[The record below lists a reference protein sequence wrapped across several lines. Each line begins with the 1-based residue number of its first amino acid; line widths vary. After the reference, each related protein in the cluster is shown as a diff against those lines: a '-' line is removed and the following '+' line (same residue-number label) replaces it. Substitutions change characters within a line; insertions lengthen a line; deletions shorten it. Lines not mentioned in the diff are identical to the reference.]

1 MSESNTLIPPGSE
14 IPFFDQLEATSDST
28 GAVGSPLESRHTLIQ
43 PNSGN
48 YKVHFG
54 FRKALD
60 LNNRY
65 TLDLRSRNESP
76 DLDQI
81 PQQPPLATTRVPP
94 ITFTPPNAPQPRKIY
109 PQREYLPSPIDID
122 SLDVPIQEKVFVPEI
137 PPGVYDQ
144 SHGSEQPPAEKKAAR
159 LSQIGCVSI
168 PSSAQTSPVLNP
180 INPLNSC
187 TVSAGHSQGG
197 EIVDVLDLK
206 EDIEIK
212 YTFKKPEARSKIIVT
227 KEASDLVRHHT
238 QRGIRPPQSLAGAGD
253 AIKPGSGA
261 SKPIACRNEDYAQS
275 PDHFRGGVLGNLLKL
290 YNPPHYEGSRNHPH
304 HGYSNSVASTVVG
317 SPTASGRTTPKWY
330 NKSANT
336 STTSLG
342 GLLAASGSTPVT
354 NGKNTRPKI
363 KHRPHCNGVVGAI
376 KTFSGKSLEEE
387 IKV

>member
-14 IPFFDQLEATSDST
+14 IPFFETTSNST
-28 GAVGSPLESRHTLIQ
+28 RAAGSPLESSHTLIQ

-60 LNNRY
+60 FNNRY
-65 TLDLRSRNESP
+65 ASDLLSRTESP
-76 DLDQI
+76 GPDRI
-81 PQQPPLATTRVPP
+81 PQKPPLATTRVPP
-94 ITFTPPNAPQPRKIY
+94 ITFTPPNASQPEKIY
-109 PQREYLPSPIDID
+109 PQTEYLPPINIDSIDI
-122 SLDVPIQEKVFVPEI
+122 PIQEKVFVPE
-137 PPGVYDQ
+137 PPSGVYDQ
-144 SHGSEQPPAEKKAAR
+144 SYGSEQPPAEKKAAR
-159 LSQIGCVSI
+159 ISQIRCVSI
-168 PSSAQTSPVLNP
+168 PSFSQASPVLNP
-180 INPLNSC
+180 INSC
-187 TVSAGHSQGG
+187 TVGAGHFQGG
-197 EIVDVLDLK
+197 EIVDVLDPG

-227 KEASDLVRHHT
+227 KEASDLVRQHT
-238 QRGIRPPQSLAGAGD
+238 QRGIRPPQSLGGAGD
-253 AIKPGSGA
+253 AIKSGPGA
-261 SKPIACRNEDYAQS
+261 STPIACQNEDYAQS

-342 GLLAASGSTPVT
+342 GLLAASGSASIT
-354 NGKNTRPKI
+354 NGKSTRPKI
-363 KHRPHCNGVVGAI
+363 KHRPHCSGVVGAI